1 MRKSILYVFV
11 VLVIAFTLRYLV
23 PVRFGR
29 FGRFGLSFRSG
40 GVIRG
45 VPINL
50 LAFWLVLAI
59 GGIVILI
66 KLIAGRGHR

>member
-11 VLVIAFTLRYLV
+11 VLVIAFALRYLM
-23 PVRFGR
+23 PVRFGQ
-29 FGRFGLSFRSG
+29 FGLVFRSG
-40 GVIRG
+40 GLIRG